1 MKTLDLLN
9 IMTQVFIKVR
19 IYIENEKN
27 FLYEDYGYPLW
38 KCLKYS
44 TDWTLEHDRK
54 ITITQLRKQKVWP
67 DYKYIAKFYK
77 PSREDYDG
85 ENIFKEDE
93 LFIIGS
99 YQQMTLF

>member
-54 ITITQLRKQKVWP
+54 INYI
-67 DYKYIAKFYK
+67 YNSEIKYI
-77 PSREDYDG
+77 S
-85 ENIFKEDE
+85 FKTGKLTIVLKE
-93 LFIIGS
+93 L
-99 YQQMTLF
+99 

>member
-1 MKTLDLLN
+1 M
-9 IMTQVFIKVR
+9 
-19 IYIENEKN
+19 IY
-27 FLYEDYGYPLW
+27 
-38 KCLKYS
+38 KYKIGDILVWHRPWFS
-44 TDWTLEHDRK
+44 KEMDRK
-54 ITITQLRKQKVWP
+54 IIITQLRKQKVWP